1 MLLFY
6 LQLRRTISCVPS
18 HSLGFLKSVNVPCVS
33 CVSVYMCVTWGEAR
47 VRLNNRIL
55 ESVRES
61 YCSTNS
67 PRKMK
72 DATPKLSF
80 KR

>member
-1 MLLFY
+1 MYVRVSLFICVLL
-6 LQLRRTISCVPS
+6 
-18 HSLGFLKSVNVPCVS
+18 
-33 CVSVYMCVTWGEAR
+33 GERAR

-67 PRKMK
+67 SRKMK